1 MELIRKMNHFYFLF
15 CILFLIIQFPLNAHK
30 SESSSKN
37 YGIETGYKVLFLGSS
52 FSGRKERE
60 FETEYAAFG
69 KYITEKYKIFAGLSY
84 ISHSRKPS
92 FANGFFE
99 PYAFYHLN
107 LNYDTF
113 QNKRFDVPIYAY
125 TGFNYEI
132 KEKYY
137 IKYFGLKLGR
147 FPGESF
153 ESWQGSPFSLL
164 SPMSLLGDKTN
175 SCQNYERKIH
185 RQYSALGVLELHGGW
200 NFHIFEKLS
209 LAVDLAVL
217 FTSPNRKTAADTY
230 IDLNRL
236 DGGDPVQ
243 LILLNKFMNG
253 SKETGGSIGQ
263 SFSLGLHYI
272 Y

>member
-1 MELIRKMNHFYFLF
+1 MNGFYFLF
-15 CILFLIIQFPLNAHK
+15 CILFLIIQFSLYADEP
-30 SESSSKN
+30 ESSSKK
-37 YGIETGYKVLFLGSS
+37 YSIETGYKVLLLGSS

-60 FETEYAAFG
+60 FETEYAALG
-69 KYITEKYKIFAGLSY
+69 KYITEQYKAFVGFSY
-84 ISHSRKPS
+84 ISSSRKPN

-99 PYAFYHLN
+99 PYAVYHMN
-107 LNYDTF
+107 LNYDTL
-113 QNKRFDVPIYAY
+113 QNKRFDIPVYAY
-125 TGFNYEI
+125 AGFNYEI

-147 FPGESF
+147 LPGESF
-153 ESWQGSPFSLL
+153 ESWQVSPFSFL
-164 SPMSLLGDKTN
+164 SPMSVLGDKSN
-175 SCQNYERKIH
+175 SWQNYERKIH

-217 FTSPNRKTAADTY
+217 FTSPNRTTITDTY

-253 SKETGGSIGQ
+253 SRETGGSIGQ
-263 SFSLGLHYI
+263 SFSLGMNYTF
-272 Y
+272 